1 MRNIVI
7 ATLFAGLSAV
17 ANLHA
22 QPATP
27 AAPSQD
33 LPYATVGGQVRKP
46 GPVVVNKDT
55 TLYSIVQ
62 AAGGP
67 TEFGAERRVKIIRK
81 GQVSIYNLKDDAQK
95 MTKVLPSDTIDVP
108 QKNLFGR

>member
-1 MRNIVI
+1 MRKIII
-7 ATLFAGLSAV
+7 AVLLTGLSAV
-17 ANLHA
+17 VNLHA
-22 QPATP
+22 QSAAP

-46 GPVVVNKDT
+46 GPVLVNNT
-55 TLYSIVQ
+55 TLYAIVQ